1 MPVEKGDDVLKVMM
15 LKIGFLAGPLVLCL
29 VLGSLSMAAECGD
42 CIVATVPGQY
52 TPLPPVEFIEE
63 WDNGLTGN
71 HPWIHNAYIPGPDFG
86 YVTNA
91 IEAIDENGDGV
102 LYKDSVRYVAK
113 ENNTLNESVFNFHD
127 TPPFKPGLPI
137 TPETYVE
144 FRIDD
149 LTINELPPAPAGYT
163 TGWQYFS
170 MNFNSGPG
178 TEIISVQFS
187 KNGHWAPSDLS
198 IGTNIYYFVSL
209 GEDSSFN
216 IYSIF
221 QESGLEVPEPL
232 FLVQVVFNQTLWYLS
247 EPSTV
252 QHHQH
257 MEVDYIR
264 VLDGRE

>member
-1 MPVEKGDDVLKVMM
+1 MLKVKM
-15 LKIGFLAGPLVLCL
+15 LQIGFLVSTLVTCL
-29 VLGSLSMAAECGD
+29 FFGSPSMAVVCGD
-42 CIVATVPGQY
+42 GIVSTIPGQY

-71 HPWIHNAYIPGPDFG
+71 NPWIHHTYVPGPDFG
-86 YVTNA
+86 YVTNV
-91 IEAIDENGDGV
+91 IEDTEDVENIGDGI
-102 LYKDSVRYVAK
+102 LSKDSVRYVGSGV
-113 ENNTLNESVFNFHD
+113 NTLNESVFNFHD
-127 TPPFKPGLPI
+127 TPPFKPGLPV

-149 LTINELPPAPAGYT
+149 LSINELPPAPEGST
-163 TGWQYFS
+163 SSWQYFS
-170 MNFNSGPG
+170 LNFNSGPG

-198 IGTNIYYFVSL
+198 SGTNIYYFVSL
-209 GEDSSFN
+209 GQDSSFN
-216 IYSIF
+216 IHSIF
-221 QESGLEVPEPL
+221 QESNLEIPEPL
-232 FLVQVVFNQTLWYLS
+232 YLVQAVFNQTLWYLS

-252 QHHQH
+252 EHHQH